1 MHGMHPTP
9 ARGYLALD
17 YQKEATHI
25 HLDATGHITTQPQGH
40 GRPST
45 FTPDLIIIII
55 TRISEGTTLA
65 ELCADTAMPNRATI
79 NKWLQEREDFRAALS
94 HAREAAADGMV
105 REAWELLGKAT
116 KETASV
122 AREQAAHLRW
132 RAARMAPQAYG
143 DRVQIGGHVTHE
155 HTINDRKPDWLKAR
169 VAHVAAPLLDHEPTP
184 TPHDDDD
191 DDPSTAPDWD

>member
-1 MHGMHPTP
+1 LT
-9 ARGYLALD
+9 
-17 YQKEATHI
+17 YQEEATHI
-25 HLDATGHITTQPQGH
+25 YLDGTGNVTTQPQGR
-40 GRPST
+40 GRPT
-45 FTPDLIIIII
+45 EYTPTIILVIIQ
-55 TRISEGTTLA
+55 RISEGTTLA
-65 ELCADTAMPNRATI
+65 ELVSDPAMPDRTTIQRWMRDRA
-79 NKWLQEREDFRAALS
+79 DFRTALS

-105 REAWELLGKAT
+105 RQAWELLGGAT
-116 KETASV
+116 RETASV